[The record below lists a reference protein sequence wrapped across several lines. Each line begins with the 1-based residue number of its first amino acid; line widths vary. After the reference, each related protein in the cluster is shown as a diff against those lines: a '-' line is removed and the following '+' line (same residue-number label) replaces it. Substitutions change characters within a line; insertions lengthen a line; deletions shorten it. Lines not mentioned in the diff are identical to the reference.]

1 MYEGLFDSGLQADQ
15 FQSWLVG
22 MRGTALTYVN
32 LVPNFTLTFGISSC
46 RSSRRPGCPGP
57 PPAEK
62 HGGIGAAYHAAHR
75 PAGGGGADR
84 TVRSADEYDL
94 WRFRGRRGGPILK
107 ILGLS
112 TAFICLIAP
121 INSILQAVGRA
132 DIPVKVVLAGGVIKL
147 ILNLL
152 LIRNPGINILG
163 SAYSTLACYLVMV
176 GISLVALRRA
186 VGVRMRWRTVLS
198 SLYFPPCAAGGGLVR
213 QRIAV
218 AGDSG

>member
-1 MYEGLFDSGLQADQ
+1 MGLTVLSGPL
-15 FQSWLVG
+15 
-22 MRGTALTYVN
+22 MNMIY
-32 LVPNFTLTFGISSC
+32 
-46 RSSRRPGCPGP
+46 
-57 PPAEK
+57 
-62 HGGIGAAYHAAHR
+62 GASEAAVAY
-75 PAGGGGADR
+75 
-84 TVRSADEYDL
+84 
-94 WRFRGRRGGPILK
+94 PILK

-186 VGVRMRWRTVLS
+186 VGVRMRWRTVFIKPLLS
-198 SLYFPPCAAGGGLVR
+198 SLCCGAAAWSANGLLSLAIPDKLATLLSVV
-213 QRIAV
+213 IAV
-218 AGDSG
+218 AVYLLALLLMRALTKTDVLMLPKGQKIAQILEKHHWMG